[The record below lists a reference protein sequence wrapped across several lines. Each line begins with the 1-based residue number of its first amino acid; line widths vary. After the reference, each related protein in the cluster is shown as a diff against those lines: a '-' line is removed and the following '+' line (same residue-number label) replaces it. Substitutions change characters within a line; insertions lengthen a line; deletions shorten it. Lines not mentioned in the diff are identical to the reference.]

1 MKALKISLVALFIG
15 VAVVSCKNETKN
27 QEDVQSVVETSANT
41 DASSNEIAGNTEKA
55 TFQIEGM
62 TCAMGCAKMIET
74 KLSGLNGVSE
84 AKVDFDSK
92 TATVVFDDAKQ
103 NEESIVNT
111 VQKIA
116 NGMYK
121 VENITIEKE
130 TAVQ

>member
-1 MKALKISLVALFIG
+1 MKTLKISLLALIIG
-15 VAVVSCKNETKN
+15 AALVSCKNEPKV
-27 QEDVQSVVETSANT
+27 QEDIAVAEESITETN
-41 DASSNEIAGNTEKA
+41 SNEVAGNIEKA

-62 TCAMGCAKMIET
+62 TCALGCAKMIET
-74 KLSGLNGVSE
+74 KLSGLSGVSE
-84 AKVDFDSK
+84 AKVDFDTK

-121 VENITIEKE
+121 VDSLKIEKDI
-130 TAVQ
+130 VIQ